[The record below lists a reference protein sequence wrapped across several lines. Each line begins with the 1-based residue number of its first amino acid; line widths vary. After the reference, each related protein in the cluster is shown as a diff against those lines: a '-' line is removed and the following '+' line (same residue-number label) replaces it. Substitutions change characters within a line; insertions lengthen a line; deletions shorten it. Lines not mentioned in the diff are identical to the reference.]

1 MMCQTGNPLIM
12 CLLGWGYANRSY
24 FDKSVMSFSDCNK
37 NLSTI
42 LIFFCE
48 NFVKTVM
55 KQQII
60 RLPHLILDRQ
70 RMELICLCA
79 YYGALMAIR
88 VGYDEIVGPM
98 LKHARSVL
106 SCIRLIYIKCSLSVS
121 PSLFS
126 LNVIFIFIYFDLEC
140 FSSPE
145 PKVSF
150 SDHNLSI
157 VHCYCPCKLFTFSSC
172 PEPLGQFQPN
182 STQSNYPLLG

>member
-1 MMCQTGNPLIM
+1 
-12 CLLGWGYANRSY
+12 
-24 FDKSVMSFSDCNK
+24 
-37 NLSTI
+37 
-42 LIFFCE
+42 
-48 NFVKTVM
+48 
-55 KQQII
+55 
-60 RLPHLILDRQ
+60 
-70 RMELICLCA
+70 MELICLCA
-79 YYGALMAIR
+79 YYGALMAVR
-88 VGYDEIVGPM
+88 VGYDDIVGPM

-182 STQSNYPLLG
+182 SAQSNYPLLGWRGFKFVQIKGPSSFLRGDNYKKVKMHWQIQNQRANFN